1 MSNNKIPVSAQVT
14 PSKKSDTY
22 SKKNSQGE
30 SANVAATN
38 SLSSNRDKEKTL
50 PELATQQFDHQT
62 FLKNLTSRPGIYQM
76 HDSAGEVIYIGKA
89 KNLKNRVGSYFASRG
104 LTAKTVALVA
114 RIARID
120 VTVTA
125 TEAEALILE
134 QNLIKTHRPPFNI
147 LLRDDK
153 SYPYVFLSE
162 GDYPRLSY
170 HRGAK
175 RYKGRYF
182 GPYPNAAAVRES
194 LHILQRMFKVR
205 QCEDSFYRARSRP
218 CLQYQIKRCT
228 APCVQEVS
236 SEDYQLQVDN
246 TRLFLEGKSSIL
258 TERLAEQMQQAA
270 NELAFEE
277 AGEYRDQIQYLQK
290 ITEAQ
295 FIESDASGQSNANT
309 DVVAVS
315 VKAGACCVH
324 VLYIRAGRM
333 LGSKSFYPKL
343 TLDQA
348 EAEMLDAF
356 LMQYYLEQA
365 SSTPAELP
373 ERLIVSF
380 LTPEAKILE
389 QAITRLSNKKIAIV
403 QAKQGL
409 PLNWIQLAR
418 DTAEENLKQRLADKE
433 SMRARFFDLQQQFQ
447 LDEMPNRIEC
457 FDISH
462 SSGEDTVASCVV
474 FDQAGPIKSDYRR
487 FNIEGITG
495 GDDYAAMRQALH
507 RRFKRLVSGEGKC
520 PDILLIDGGK
530 GQVSQAKVVLAEFQ
544 LSHVLIIGVAKGST
558 RKAGLEKLILAN
570 ENKVVKLND
579 DAKALHLIQHVR
591 DESHRFAVKGH
602 TARRDKKRSK
612 SQLDDI
618 PGVGPKRRK
627 DLLLHFGSVKA
638 VKESPVRELIKV
650 QGVSEKIAED
660 IYACFHND

>member
-1 MSNNKIPVSAQVT
+1 MSKHKKPVEAQAHSQVKSA
-14 PSKKSDTY
+14 PSQAVSDVL
-22 SKKNSQGE
+22 E
-30 SANVAATN
+30 S
-38 SLSSNRDKEKTL
+38 RDKEKKL
-50 PELATQQFDHQT
+50 PQRAQKTFDHKT
-62 FLKNLTSRPGIYQM
+62 FLKHLTARPGVYQM
-76 HDSAGEVIYIGKA
+76 HDSQGEVIYVGKA

-114 RIARID
+114 RIERID

-162 GDYPRLSY
+162 GDSPRLSY

-175 RYKGRYF
+175 RKKGRYF
-182 GPYPNAAAVRES
+182 GPYPSAAAVRES
-194 LHILQRMFKVR
+194 LNILQRMFKVR
-205 QCEDSFYRARSRP
+205 QCEDSFFAVRSRP

-228 APCVQEVS
+228 APCVKAVS
-236 SEDYQLQVDN
+236 VDDYQHQVDN

-258 TERLAEQMQQAA
+258 NDKLAELMQHAA
-270 NELAFEE
+270 SELKFEE

-290 ITEAQ
+290 VTEAQ
-295 FIESDASGQSNANT
+295 FIEADATGQVNANV

-315 VKAGACCVH
+315 VKAGLCCVH

-333 LGSKSFYPKL
+333 LGSKSFYPKP
-343 TLDQA
+343 TLDQGDG
-348 EAEMLDAF
+348 EMLEAF

-365 SSTPAELP
+365 KHAQAELP
-373 ERLIVSF
+373 SRIIVSM
-380 LTPEAKILE
+380 LSDECRVLE
-389 QAITRLSNKKIAIV
+389 QAITSLSHKKIAIV
-403 QAKQGL
+403 QAKQGAAIKWL
-409 PLNWIQLAR
+409 QLAV
-418 DTAEENLKQRLADKE
+418 DTANENLKQRLTDKQSIRE
-433 SMRARFFDLQQQFQ
+433 RFEDLQQQFN
-447 LDEMPNRIEC
+447 LEEMPKRIEC

-474 FDQAGPIKSDYRR
+474 FDQSGPVKSDYRR

-495 GDDYAAMRQALH
+495 GDDYAAMRQALY
-507 RRFKRLVSGEGKC
+507 RRFKRLAKGEGKS
-520 PDILLIDGGK
+520 PDVLLIDGGK
-530 GQVSQAKVVLAEFQ
+530 GQVTQAKAVLAEFQ
-544 LSHVLIIGVAKGST
+544 LTHILIIGVAKGAT
-558 RKAGLEKLILAN
+558 RKAGFEQLILAN
-570 ENKVVKLND
+570 ENTVVKLND
-579 DAKALHLIQHVR
+579 DAKALHLIQFVR
-591 DESHRFAVKGH
+591 DESHRFAIKNH
-602 TARRDKKRSK
+602 TAKRDKKRSK

-627 DLLLHFGSVKA
+627 DLLLHFGSVKSI
-638 VKESPVRELIKV
+638 KEAPVRELIKV